1 MSDKLSWQ
9 EFRKVHTGINKELK
23 TKMWNAYK
31 TQDKETYLEA
41 VEEAEIE
48 TPEEAKPYLGID
60 SEIESTEDS
69 TKEVTEDEEVEAPLE
84 LVPSET
90 KNKDTGETAFRE
102 YTRLMQQLHR
112 FPHAYSAVEK
122 REMERRLAEIAQETS
137 PTNYKCTP
145 TDGWQIWFGPT
156 QQCLLIN
163 TTRHLAFTCSRSWWQ
178 KRFLNAMYV
187 DKQLVNDAQQIAR
200 MRAEYEIR
208 NKLVKRPP
216 LPGVEIMVPTT
227 AREYTMRG

>member
-48 TPEEAKPYLGID
+48 TPEEAKAYLGID
-60 SEIESTEDS
+60 SDTESTE
-69 TKEVTEDEEVEAPLE
+69 EVIEEEGVEA
-84 LVPSET
+84 VS
-90 KNKDTGETAFRE
+90 GETTFVE
-102 YTRLMQQLHR
+102 YARLMQQLHR
-112 FPHAYSAVEK
+112 FPHAYDAVQK
-122 REMERRLAEIAQETS
+122 REMEDRLTEIAKETT
-137 PTNYKCTP
+137 PINYKCTP

-178 KRFLNAMYV
+178 TRFLSAMYV

-208 NKLVKRPP
+208 NKLIKRPP

>member
-48 TPEEAKPYLGID
+48 TPEEAKAYLGID
-60 SEIESTEDS
+60 SDTKSTE
-69 TKEVTEDEEVEAPLE
+69 EVIEGVEA
-84 LVPSET
+84 VPSET
-90 KNKDTGETAFRE
+90 KNKDTSETTFVE
-102 YTRLMQQLHR
+102 YARLMQQLHR
-112 FPHAYSAVEK
+112 FPHAYNDAQK
-122 REMERRLAEIAQETS
+122 REMEGRLTEIAKETT
-137 PTNYKCTP
+137 PINYKCTP

-208 NKLVKRPP
+208 NKLIKRPP

-227 AREYTMRG
+227 AREYTIRG